1 LIQINFQEIAM
12 GPFPHD
18 APAATISADNPMG
31 TDGFEFVEY
40 AHPKPEEL
48 HALFKLM
55 GYAPVARHKTKKIT
69 VYRQGDINYLV
80 NEEPGTHGHGF
91 VAAHGPCAP
100 SMAFRVVDAKQAY
113 ERALSLGAEATDI
126 SSAQKTLDVPAI
138 KGIGGSLLVMG
149 LIIVAL
155 RTGIGFMHWNRVPG
169 SKCEHCLQQWSAAWH
184 FGHSAGKSEPAG
196 SGVEQL

>member
-1 LIQINFQEIAM
+1 MAAAIWESAM

-18 APAATISADNPMG
+18 APPATISAENPMG

-40 AHPKPEEL
+40 AHPDPQEL

-55 GYAPVARHKTKKIT
+55 GYAPVARHRTKKIT

-80 NEEPGTHGHGF
+80 NEEPGTHGFKF

-113 ERALSLGAEATDI
+113 DRAIALGAEPAGI
-126 SSAQKTLDVPAI
+126 SPAEKTLDVPAI
-138 KGIGGSLLVMG
+138 KGIGGSLLYFVDRYRAKG
-149 LIIVAL
+149 SPYDAESEW
-155 RTGIGFMHWNRVPG
+155 TGARDPR
-169 SKCEHCLQQWSAAWH
+169 
-184 FGHSAGKSEPAG
+184 PAG
-196 SGVEQL
+196 AGLYY